1 MCDLS
6 LFWFTVV
13 ILILLLADLFWN
25 RDHHIIS
32 FKEALWAS
40 AFWIALALLF
50 NVGVY
55 YCRGKQAALEFLTG
69 YTIEK
74 SLSVDNLFV
83 FLVIFKYFQI
93 DRKYQHK
100 VLFWG
105 VLGAI
110 VFRALFIWI
119 GLELVNEYHWILTIF
134 ALFLIYA
141 GFKMMFPQKDIDPD
155 KNWVVKGVKK
165 IFPVTTDYHGQFFYK
180 GAVTPLMLALVAVE
194 TSDILFALDSI
205 PAVFAIT
212 RDPFIVYTSN
222 IFAILGLRSL
232 YFALSGL
239 LSTFVY
245 LHWALAAI
253 LIFVGVKMIIEP
265 YFHVPISYSLVFIFG
280 TLAVAFGAGRE
291 SAQKPKH

>member
-6 LFWFTVV
+6 AISFTILV
-13 ILILLLADLFWN
+13 LILLIIDLLWHRN
-25 RDHHIIS
+25 DHILS
-32 FKEALWAS
+32 FREALWAS
-40 AFWIALALLF
+40 AFWISLALIF
-50 NVGVY
+50 NLGIY
-55 YCRGKQAALEFLTG
+55 YCRGEKPALEFLAG
-69 YTIEK
+69 YLIEK
-74 SLSVDNLFV
+74 SLSVDNLFI

-110 VFRALFIWI
+110 VFRALFIWV
-119 GLELVNEYHWILTIF
+119 GLALVSQFHWILTVF

-141 GFKMMFPQKDIDPD
+141 GIKMILPQKDIDPE
-155 KNWVVKGVKK
+155 KNFVIRWVKQF
-165 IFPVTTDYHGQFFYK
+165 FPVTTENNGHFVK
-180 GAVTPLMLALVAVE
+180 NGAITSLMLALIAVE

-212 RDPFIVYTSN
+212 RDPMIVYTSN

-239 LSTFVY
+239 LDNFVY

-265 YFHVPISYSLVFIFG
+265 YYEVPVTYSLVFIFG

-291 SAQKPKH
+291 SATK